1 MWFQPHPDPNP
12 NPNPNPHPH
21 PHPHPIPHPIPNPI
35 PIPNQARLDILRQS
49 TDLDE
54 EASSALLLQLAELD
68 RHDAQQRMEDE
79 LPRQEAA
86 LQERER
92 LLREIDAGIRIPT
105 HRSSYT

>member
-1 MWFQPHPDPNP
+1 MHS
-12 NPNPNPHPH
+12 NPNPNPHPS
-21 PHPHPIPHPIPNPI
+21 PNPNLDPIPNPI
-35 PIPNQARLDILRQS
+35 PNPIPHPNQARLDILRQS

-86 LQERER
+86 LQAREQ

>member
-1 MWFQPHPDPNP
+1 MHPPYPNP
-12 NPNPNPHPH
+12 NPNPNLN
-21 PHPHPIPHPIPNPI
+21 PIPNPNPIPIPNPIPNPI

-86 LQERER
+86 LQARER

>member
-1 MWFQPHPDPNP
+1 MCCAHQIH
-12 NPNPNPHPH
+12 
-21 PHPHPIPHPIPNPI
+21 
-35 PIPNQARLDILRQS
+35 ILR
-49 TDLDE
+49 LPVRALPPE

-86 LQERER
+86 LQARER